1 MIQFTPFHLLA
12 TESKA
17 HTDHDHQW
25 SKETL
30 KQLSATNST
39 LILTTPYKVV
49 ELAE

>member
-12 TESKA
+12 TESRA
-17 HTDHDHQW
+17 HTGHDHKW

-30 KQLSATNST
+30 KQFSATNPT

-49 ELAE
+49 ELAK